1 MNDPDEAEIPVWING
16 SEKLMTGLTKRT
28 TCDDVIYSLLM
39 SQGIS
44 NGDVE
49 TYNYMIIER
58 WRKMERDLQGRAKI
72 VKVWKAWG
80 SERKNVNFV
89 VRKLEIP
96 AAAMIRSRRTRKPHR
111 RQRDVNSEFYDPE
124 KVRAEKMRVQNIE
137 DLVHLVREQQRRMHE
152 QSGRINETDL
162 EIDQFE
168 TKVHLQRI
176 SKRGQNYVQ
185 DSYLSLHSLSDDS
198 SHGSGLEDALPNS
211 IHECELE
218 MYLKICDNILQLE
231 EKITLEKNKLEDL
244 QFQVEEISNCGSEPD
259 LDMGQSGVK
268 VYCARDEKVVR
279 DNLKISMSLTDYNH
293 QELHKLSQGISE
305 CDNALR
311 RKHEYMEHLMKE
323 LEAAERAESCFQG
336 QGHVMQYG
344 AIYAVGSSAGSDSSE
359 ISNHHTD
366 NSIER
371 VHVPTVGSFRPEDR
385 FTTRINSC
393 NSSADSNESSPP
405 TGRTVRFSDSS
416 STSDD
421 RGYFSPVLE
430 TCSEY
435 PDTHFPRPLKSI
447 LKNTAYSFSCND
459 LHSVAKHGY
468 DDNDSNSDT
477 GLSSLHSDEAMP
489 ILETLV

>member
-1 MNDPDEAEIPVWING
+1 MNEQEAEIPVWIEG

-28 TCDDVIYSLLM
+28 TCDDVIYSLLL

-49 TYNYMIIER
+49 TYNYMVVER
-58 WRKMERDLQGRAKI
+58 WRKMERPLQGRAKI

-80 SERKNVNFV
+80 PERQNVNFV

-96 AAAMIRSRRTRKPHR
+96 AAAMIRSRRTRKPNR
-111 RQRDVNSEFYDPE
+111 RQRGVEEFYDPE

-137 DLVHLVREQQRRMHE
+137 DLVHLVREQQRRMNE
-152 QSGRINETDL
+152 QFSRIHETDT

-176 SKRGQNYVQ
+176 SKRGLNYVQ

-198 SHGSGLEDALPNS
+198 SHGSGLEDALSNS
-211 IHECELE
+211 IRESELE

-231 EKITLEKNKLEDL
+231 EKITMGKNKLEDL
-244 QFQVEEISNCGSEPD
+244 HFQIEEISNCGSD
-259 LDMGQSGVK
+259 LDADLGQSGVGANEGK
-268 VYCARDEKVVR
+268 LIRDKL
-279 DNLKISMSLTDYNH
+279 NISMSLTDYNH
-293 QELHKLSQGISE
+293 NELHKLSMNISE

-311 RKHEYMEHLMKE
+311 RKHEYMEYLMKE
-323 LEAAERAESCFQG
+323 LEAAERAEASFQG
-336 QGHVMQYG
+336 QGQTGYVMQYG
-344 AIYAVGSSAGSDSSE
+344 AIYAVRGSAGSDSSE
-359 ISNHHTD
+359 ISNIQSVD
-366 NSIER
+366 NSLER
-371 VHVPTVGSFRPEDR
+371 VHVPIVGSLRPEDR
-385 FTTRINSC
+385 FSTRINSC

-405 TGRTVRFSDSS
+405 TVRTVRFSDSS

-430 TCSEY
+430 KCAEY
-435 PDTHFPRPLKSI
+435 PITPFPRPLKSI
-447 LKNTAYSFSCND
+447 LKHTAHSFSCND
-459 LHSVAKHGY
+459 LRAVVKTGY